1 MDQERRTEAVTI
13 NDTNAN
19 YFIIGLQCRNVT
31 FFIVQGELQLEM
43 DMPAL

>member
-1 MDQERRTEAVTI
+1 MDPEQRTEAVTI

-19 YFIIGLQCRNVT
+19 YSTIGLQCRHVIL
-31 FFIVQGELQLEM
+31 IVQGELQLEM